1 MAGELMEEDQ
11 RCPEDLLERP
21 DKGKL
26 NHWLSRFV
34 AEVRNKKGEPYAPRT
49 IVLAGLQRY
58 NYNPAA
64 PKFLDKDEPCFRE
77 LRRTCDNVY
86 RDLRAKGIG
95 TEAPVITPE
104 EEEALWMSSVLNV
117 AFFVYKLAMLCI

>member
-1 MAGELMEEDQ
+1 MEEDQ

-77 LRRTCDNVY
+77 LRRTVQPVTMCTEIVSVQ
-86 RDLRAKGIG
+86 RGLELRYAKLPLLRPKEKRRYG
-95 TEAPVITPE
+95 
-104 EEEALWMSSVLNV
+104 
-117 AFFVYKLAMLCI
+117 CRRC